1 MQAAAFGYIQ
11 QMVKQQA
18 GIIVEPGK
26 EYLAESRLGSFAR
39 DQGFATVDLFV
50 DTLRTSPFG
59 ESHRRVIELLT
70 TNETSFFRDV
80 RPFEALRQTVIPQ
93 LLEARPGRN
102 LVIWC
107 AASSS
112 GQEPYSIA
120 MLLREHFPSLVATTR
135 IIASDISRD
144 MLARIRDATYSQFE
158 IGRGLPP
165 TLLAKYLVSHGAQW
179 RIRPELRAMIETR
192 EINLAMPFP
201 ALPTIDIVLLRNVL
215 IYFDAAKK
223 QDIMTRVKKVLA
235 QDGVLMLGGA
245 ETAIGVDA
253 GFERCSAD
261 NKAAWYCPAR

>member
-26 EYLAESRLGSFAR
+26 EYLAESRLGGYAR
-39 DQGFATVDLFV
+39 DRGFATVDLFV
-50 DTLRTSPFG
+50 ETLRTSPFG
-59 ESHRRVIELLT
+59 ENHRRVIELLT

-112 GQEPYSIA
+112 GQEPYSVA
-120 MLLREHFPSLVATTR
+120 MLLREYFPSLVATTR

-144 MLARIRDATYSQFE
+144 MLARIREATYSQFE

-165 TLLAKYLVSHGAQW
+165 TLLAKYLVTNG
-179 RIRPELRAMIETR
+179 T
-192 EINLAMPFP
+192 N
-201 ALPTIDIVLLRNVL
+201 
-215 IYFDAAKK
+215 
-223 QDIMTRVKKVLA
+223 
-235 QDGVLMLGGA
+235 
-245 ETAIGVDA
+245 
-253 GFERCSAD
+253 
-261 NKAAWYCPAR
+261 